1 LKTFT
6 AANSVAAPLIKTNK
20 IDMEI
25 SERAAQLT
33 PSLTLSIDS
42 KAKAMKAEGID
53 VCGFGAG
60 EPDFD
65 TPEHIKAAAIEA
77 LQAGFTKYTP
87 SAGIPELRAAIAE
100 KFAADNGLTY
110 RAGQVIVSNGAKHS
124 CYNAILATCQP
135 GDEVII
141 PAPYWVSYPDMVR
154 LAGAEP
160 VIVPTME
167 RNNWKMRPEDFENA
181 MTPRT
186 KMLIMNTPC
195 NPTGSVYTREEL
207 EAIVEV
213 ASGEDI
219 YILSDEI
226 YEKLVYDDAKHVSIA
241 SLSQEA
247 YDLTIT
253 VNGFSKSY
261 AMTGWR
267 LGYLAAPEAVAKAVD
282 SIQSHTT
289 ANPSSFSQRGAL
301 AALKGDQQAVS
312 DMRDEFDM
320 RRNYMIDRLSKIP
333 NVTAVKPQGA
343 FYVLLNI
350 SQLGLTSQNFADR
363 LLSKANVAVVPGAA
377 FGDDRTIRLS
387 YATSIDIIKK
397 GLDRLQDFCRTL

>member
-1 LKTFT
+1 
-6 AANSVAAPLIKTNK
+6 
-20 IDMEI
+20 MEI

-60 EPDFD
+60 EPDSD
-65 TPEHIKAAAIEA
+65 TPEHIKRAAIEA
-77 LQAGFTKYTP
+77 LEAGFTKYTP
-87 SAGIPELRAAIAE
+87 NAGIPELRQAIAD
-100 KFAADNGLTY
+100 KLAADNGLNY
-110 RAGQVIVSNGAKHS
+110 RAGQIVVSNGAKHA

-135 GDEVII
+135 GDEVVI

-154 LAGAEP
+154 LVGAEP
-160 VIVPTME
+160 VIVPTSE
-167 RNNWKMRPEDFENA
+167 RNGWKMRPEDFENA

-186 KMLIMNTPC
+186 KMLIMNSPG

-207 EAIVEV
+207 EAIVNV
-213 ASGEDI
+213 AAEEDI
-219 YILSDEI
+219 YVLSDEI
-226 YEKLVYDDAKHVSIA
+226 YEKLVYDDAKHVSIG
-241 SLSQEA
+241 SLSKEA

-267 LGYLAAPEAVAKAVD
+267 LGYLAAPDAVVRAVD
-282 SIQSHTT
+282 SIQSHTSS
-289 ANPSSFSQRGAL
+289 NPCSFSQYGAL
-301 AALKGDQQAVS
+301 AALKGDQQPLA
-312 DMRDEFDM
+312 DMREEFEM
-320 RRNYMIDRLSKIP
+320 RRNYMFDRISKIS
-333 NVTAVKPQGA
+333 NVTAIKPQGA
-343 FYVLLNI
+343 FYILVNI

-377 FGDDRTIRLS
+377 FGDDRTVRFS
-387 YATSIDIIKK
+387 YATSLDVIKK
-397 GLDRLQDFCRTL
+397 GLDRFQDFCRTL

>member
-1 LKTFT
+1 VDYII
-6 AANSVAAPLIKTNK
+6 A
-20 IDMEI
+20 MEI

-42 KAKAMKAEGID
+42 KAKAMKAEGLD

-65 TPEHIKAAAIEA
+65 TPEHIKRAAIEA
-77 LQAGFTKYTP
+77 LEAGFTKYTP
-87 SAGIPELRAAIAE
+87 NAGIPELRQAIAD
-100 KFAADNGLTY
+100 KLAADNGLNY
-110 RAGQVIVSNGAKHS
+110 RAGQVVVSNGAKHA

-154 LAGAEP
+154 LVGAEP
-160 VIVPTME
+160 VIVPTSE
-167 RNNWKMRPEDFENA
+167 RNAWKMRAEDFENA

-186 KMLIMNTPC
+186 KMLIMNSPS

-207 EAIVEV
+207 EAIVSV
-213 ASGEDI
+213 AAEEDI
-219 YILSDEI
+219 YVLSDEI

-241 SLSQEA
+241 SLSKEA

-267 LGYLAAPEAVAKAVD
+267 LGYLAAPDAVVRAVD
-282 SIQSHTT
+282 SIQSHTSS
-289 ANPSSFSQRGAL
+289 NPCSFSQYGAL
-301 AALKGDQQAVS
+301 AALKGDQQPLA
-312 DMRDEFDM
+312 DMREEFDM
-320 RRNYMIDRLSKIP
+320 RRNYMFDRLSKIS
-333 NVTAVKPQGA
+333 NITAVKPQGA
-343 FYVLLNI
+343 FYILVNI

-377 FGDDRTIRLS
+377 FGDDRTVRFS
-387 YATSIDIIKK
+387 YATSLDVIKK
-397 GLDRLQDFCRTL
+397 GLDRFQDFCRTL

>member
-1 LKTFT
+1 
-6 AANSVAAPLIKTNK
+6 
-20 IDMEI
+20 MEI

-60 EPDFD
+60 EPDSD
-65 TPEHIKAAAIEA
+65 TPEHIKRAAIEA
-77 LQAGFTKYTP
+77 LEAGFTKYTP
-87 SAGIPELRAAIAE
+87 NAGIPELRQAIAD
-100 KFAADNGLTY
+100 KLAADNGLNY
-110 RAGQVIVSNGAKHS
+110 RAGQVVVSNGAKHA

-154 LAGAEP
+154 LVGSEP
-160 VIVPTME
+160 VIVPTSE
-167 RNNWKMRPEDFENA
+167 RNAWKMRPEDFENA

-186 KMLIMNTPC
+186 KMLIMNSPG

-207 EAIVEV
+207 EAIVNV
-213 ASGEDI
+213 AAEEDI
-219 YILSDEI
+219 YVLSDEI
-226 YEKLVYDDAKHVSIA
+226 YEKLVYDDVKHVSIG
-241 SLSQEA
+241 SLSKEA

-253 VNGFSKSY
+253 INGFSKSY

-267 LGYLAAPEAVAKAVD
+267 LGYLAAPEAVVRAVD
-282 SIQSHTT
+282 SIQSHTSS
-289 ANPSSFSQRGAL
+289 NPSSFSQYGAL
-301 AALKGDQQAVS
+301 AALKGDQQPLA
-312 DMRDEFDM
+312 DMREEFDM
-320 RRNYMIDRLSKIP
+320 RRNYMFDRISKIS
-333 NVTAVKPQGA
+333 NVTAVKPKGA
-343 FYVLLNI
+343 FYILVNI

-377 FGDDRTIRLS
+377 FGDDRTVRFS
-387 YATSIDIIKK
+387 YATSLDVIKK
-397 GLDRLQDFCRTL
+397 GLDRFHDFCRTL

>member
-1 LKTFT
+1 
-6 AANSVAAPLIKTNK
+6 
-20 IDMEI
+20 MEI
-25 SERAAQLT
+25 SERAAQLS

-65 TPEHIKAAAIEA
+65 TPEHIKRAAIEA
-77 LQAGFTKYTP
+77 LEAGFTKYTP
-87 SAGIPELRAAIAE
+87 SAGIPELRQAIAD
-100 KFAADNGLTY
+100 KLAADNQLSY
-110 RAGQVIVSNGAKHS
+110 RASQVIVSNGAKHS
-124 CYNAILATCQP
+124 CYNAILATCQA

-160 VIVPTME
+160 VIVPTTE
-167 RNNWKMRPEDFENA
+167 RNSWKFRASDFENA

-186 KMLIMNTPC
+186 KMLILNSPG
-195 NPTGSVYTREEL
+195 NPTGSVYTREEMQT
-207 EAIVEV
+207 IVDV
-213 ASGEDI
+213 ATEEDI

-226 YEKLVYDDAKHVSIA
+226 YEKLVYDDGKHVSIA
-241 SLSQEA
+241 SLSKEA

-289 ANPSSFSQRGAL
+289 SNPSSFSQYGAL
-301 AALKGDQQAVS
+301 AALKGNQQPVA
-312 DMRDEFDM
+312 DMREEFDM
-320 RRNYMIDRLSKIP
+320 RRNYMFDRISKIP
-333 NVTAVKPQGA
+333 NVTAIKPQGA
-343 FYVLLNI
+343 FYVLVNI

-363 LLSKANVAVVPGAA
+363 LLSKASVAVVPGAA
-377 FGDDRTIRLS
+377 FGDDRTVRLS
-387 YATSIDIIKK
+387 YATSIDVIKK
-397 GLDRLQDFCRTL
+397 GLDRFQDFCRTL

>member
-1 LKTFT
+1 
-6 AANSVAAPLIKTNK
+6 
-20 IDMEI
+20 MEI
-25 SERAAQLT
+25 SARAAQLS

-65 TPEHIKAAAIEA
+65 TPEHIKQAAIAA
-77 LQAGFTKYTP
+77 LESGFTKYTP
-87 SAGIPELRAAIAE
+87 SAGLPELRQAIADKLE
-100 KFAADNGLTY
+100 ADNQLSY
-110 RAGQVIVSNGAKHS
+110 RPSQVVVSSGAKHS

-135 GDEVII
+135 GDEVLI
-141 PAPYWVSYPDMVR
+141 PSPYWVSYPDMVR

-160 VIVPTME
+160 VIVQTTE
-167 RNNWKMRPEDFENA
+167 RNGWKMRASDFENA

-186 KMLIMNTPC
+186 KMVILNSPG
-195 NPTGSVYTREEL
+195 NPSGSVYTREEL
-207 EAIVEV
+207 EGIVEV
-213 ASGEDI
+213 ASEEDI

-226 YEKLVYDDAKHVSIA
+226 YEKLVYDDTKHVSVA
-241 SLSQEA
+241 SLSKEA

-253 VNGFSKSY
+253 VNGFSKAY

-282 SIQSHTT
+282 NIQSHSTSH
-289 ANPSSFSQRGAL
+289 PCSFAQKGAL
-301 AALKGDQQAVS
+301 AALKGDQQALA
-312 DMRDEFDM
+312 DMRDEFSM
-320 RRNYMIDRLSKIP
+320 RRDYMYDRITKIP
-333 NVTAVKPQGA
+333 NITAVKPQGA
-343 FYVLLNI
+343 FYILVNI
-350 SQLGLTSQNFADR
+350 SQLGLSSQNFADR

-377 FGDDRTIRLS
+377 FGDDRTVRLS

-397 GLDRLQDFCRTL
+397 GLDRFQDFCRTL

>member
-1 LKTFT
+1 
-6 AANSVAAPLIKTNK
+6 
-20 IDMEI
+20 MEI

-60 EPDFD
+60 EPDLD
-65 TPEHIKAAAIEA
+65 TPEHVKKAAIDA
-77 LQAGFTKYTP
+77 LEAGFTKYTP
-87 SAGIPELRAAIAE
+87 SAGIPELRQAIAE
-100 KFAADNGLTY
+100 KLAADNGLNY
-110 RAGQVIVSNGAKHS
+110 RAAQVIVSNGAKHS

-154 LAGAEP
+154 LVGAEP
-160 VIVPTME
+160 VIVPTSE
-167 RNNWKMRPEDFENA
+167 RNSWKMRAEDFENA

-186 KMLIMNTPC
+186 KMLIMNSPG

-207 EAIVEV
+207 KAIVDV
-213 ASGEDI
+213 AAEEDI

-226 YEKLVYDDAKHVSIA
+226 YEKLVYDDVKHVSIA
-241 SLSQEA
+241 SLSKEA

-289 ANPSSFSQRGAL
+289 SNPSSFSQYGGL
-301 AALKGDQQAVS
+301 AALRGDQQPLA
-312 DMRDEFDM
+312 DMREEFDM
-320 RRNYMIDRLSKIP
+320 RRNYMFDRVSKIS
-333 NVTAVKPQGA
+333 NVTAVKPEGA
-343 FYVLLNI
+343 FYVLVNI

-363 LLSKANVAVVPGAA
+363 LLSKASVAVVPGAA
-377 FGDDRTIRLS
+377 FGDDRTVRLS
-387 YATSIDIIKK
+387 YATSLDVIKK
-397 GLDRLQDFCRTL
+397 GLDRFQDFCRTL

>member
-1 LKTFT
+1 MGFLADSLQRIKPSATIAVTDKARALKL
-6 AANSVAAPLIKTNK
+6 AG
-20 IDMEI
+20 
-25 SERAAQLT
+25 R
-33 PSLTLSIDS
+33 
-42 KAKAMKAEGID
+42 D
-53 VCGFGAG
+53 VIGLGAG

-65 TPEHIKAAAIEA
+65 TPENIKEAAIRAIRDGRSSKYTNVDGIAELKAAV
-77 LQAGFTKYTP
+77 
-87 SAGIPELRAAIAE
+87 AA
-100 KFAADNGLTY
+100 KFKRENGLAYKQSQITV
-110 RAGQVIVSNGAKHS
+110 GTGGKQVLF
-124 CYNAILATCQP
+124 NALMATLNP

-154 LAGAEP
+154 LVGAEP

-167 RNNWKMRPEDFENA
+167 RNNWKMRAEDFENA

-186 KMLIMNTPC
+186 KMLIMNSPC
-195 NPTGSVYTREEL
+195 NPTGSVYTQEEL

-213 ASGEDI
+213 ARGEDI

-226 YEKLVYDDAKHVSIA
+226 YEKLVYDDARHVSIA
-241 SLSQEA
+241 SLSKEA

-301 AALKGDQQAVS
+301 AALKGDQQSVA
-312 DMRDEFDM
+312 DMREEFDM
-320 RRNYMIDRLSKIP
+320 RRNYMVDRLSKIP

-343 FYVLLNI
+343 FYVLVNV

-363 LLSKANVAVVPGAA
+363 LLSKSNVAVVPGAA

-397 GLDRLQDFCRTL
+397 GLDRFQDFCRTL

>member
-1 LKTFT
+1 
-6 AANSVAAPLIKTNK
+6 
-20 IDMEI
+20 MEI

-87 SAGIPELRAAIAE
+87 SAGIPELRQAIAE
-100 KFAADNGLTY
+100 KLAADNGLTY
-110 RAGQVIVSNGAKHS
+110 RASQIVVNNGAKHS

-135 GDEVII
+135 GDEVVI
-141 PAPYWVSYPDMVR
+141 PSPYWVSYPEMVK

-167 RNNWKMRPEDFENA
+167 RNSWKMRAEDFENA

-186 KMLIMNTPC
+186 KMLILNTPC

-207 EAIVEV
+207 QGIVDV
-213 ASGEDI
+213 AAEEDI

-226 YEKLVYDDAKHVSIA
+226 YEKLVYDDAQHVSVA
-241 SLSQEA
+241 SVSKQA

-267 LGYLAAPEAVAKAVD
+267 LGYLAAPDAVAKAVD
-282 SIQSHTT
+282 SIQSHSTSHP
-289 ANPSSFSQRGAL
+289 ASFAQRAAV

-312 DMRDEFDM
+312 DMREEFDM

-333 NVTAVKPQGA
+333 NITAVKPQGA
-343 FYVLLNI
+343 FYVLVNV

-397 GLDRLQDFCRTL
+397 GLDRFQDFCRTL

>member
-1 LKTFT
+1 
-6 AANSVAAPLIKTNK
+6 
-20 IDMEI
+20 MEI
-25 SERAAQLT
+25 SARAAQLT

-65 TPEHIKAAAIEA
+65 TPDHIKAAAIAA
-77 LQAGFTKYTP
+77 LEAGFTKYTP
-87 SAGIPELRAAIAE
+87 SAGIPELRQAIAE
-100 KFAADNGLTY
+100 KLEADNQLTY
-110 RAGQVIVSNGAKHS
+110 RASQIVVSSGAKHS

-135 GDEVII
+135 GDEVLI
-141 PAPYWVSYPDMVR
+141 PSPYWVSYPDMVR

-160 VIVPTME
+160 VIVPTTE
-167 RNNWKMRPEDFENA
+167 RNGWKMRASDFENA

-186 KMLIMNTPC
+186 KMLILNSPG

-213 ASGEDI
+213 AAEEDI

-226 YEKLVYDDAKHVSIA
+226 YEKLVYDDTKHVSIA
-241 SLSQEA
+241 SLSPEA
-247 YDLTIT
+247 YGLTIT
-253 VNGFSKSY
+253 VNGFSKAY

-267 LGYLAAPEAVAKAVD
+267 LGYMAAPEAVAKAAD
-282 SIQSHTT
+282 NIQSHSTSH
-289 ANPSSFSQRGAL
+289 PCSFAQKGAI
-301 AALKGDQQAVS
+301 AALKGDQQPLA
-312 DMRDEFDM
+312 DMRDEFSM
-320 RRNYMIDRLSKIP
+320 RRDYMYDRITKIP
-333 NVTAVKPQGA
+333 NITAVKPLGA
-343 FYVLLNI
+343 FYILVNI
-350 SQLGLTSQNFADR
+350 SQLGLSSQNFADR

-377 FGDDRTIRLS
+377 FGDDRTVRLS

-397 GLDRLQDFCRTL
+397 GLDRFQDFCRTL

>member
-1 LKTFT
+1 VDHLN
-6 AANSVAAPLIKTNK
+6 A
-20 IDMEI
+20 MEI

-42 KAKAMKAEGID
+42 KAKAMKAEGLD

-60 EPDFD
+60 EPDSD
-65 TPEHIKAAAIEA
+65 TPEHIKRAAIEA
-77 LQAGFTKYTP
+77 LEAGFTKYTP
-87 SAGIPELRAAIAE
+87 NAGIPELRQAIAD
-100 KFAADNGLTY
+100 KLAADNGLNY
-110 RAGQVIVSNGAKHS
+110 RAGQIVVSNGAKHA

-154 LAGAEP
+154 LVGAEP
-160 VIVPTME
+160 VIVPTSE
-167 RNNWKMRPEDFENA
+167 RNAWKMRPEDFENA

-186 KMLIMNTPC
+186 KMLIMNSPG

-207 EAIVEV
+207 EAIVNV
-213 ASGEDI
+213 AAEEDI
-219 YILSDEI
+219 YVLSDEI
-226 YEKLVYDDAKHVSIA
+226 YEKLVYDDAKHVSIG
-241 SLSQEA
+241 SLSKEA

-267 LGYLAAPEAVAKAVD
+267 LGYLAAPDAVARAVD
-282 SIQSHTT
+282 SIQSHTSS
-289 ANPSSFSQRGAL
+289 NPSSFSQYGAL
-301 AALKGDQQAVS
+301 AALKGDQQPLA
-312 DMRDEFDM
+312 DMREEFEM
-320 RRNYMIDRLSKIP
+320 RRNYMFDRVSKIS

-343 FYVLLNI
+343 FYILVNI

-377 FGDDRTIRLS
+377 FGDDRTVRFS
-387 YATSIDIIKK
+387 YATSLDVIKK
-397 GLDRLQDFCRTL
+397 GLDRFQDFCRTL

>member
-1 LKTFT
+1 M
-6 AANSVAAPLIKTNK
+6 AANNVTAPLIRTNK

-42 KAKAMKAEGID
+42 KAKAMKAEGVD

-87 SAGIPELRAAIAE
+87 SSGIPELRQAIAE

-110 RAGQVIVSNGAKHS
+110 RASQIVVSNGGKNA

-154 LAGAEP
+154 LVGAEP

-167 RNNWKMRPEDFENA
+167 RNSWKMRAEDFENA

-186 KMLIMNTPC
+186 KMLILNSPC
-195 NPTGSVYTREEL
+195 NPTGAVYTREEL
-207 EAIVEV
+207 QAIVDV
-213 ASGEDI
+213 ATEEDI

-241 SLSQEA
+241 SLSKAA

-267 LGYLAAPEAVAKAVD
+267 LGYLAAPDAIAKAVD

-301 AALKGDQQAVS
+301 AALRGDQQALA
-312 DMRDEFDM
+312 DMRQEFDM
-320 RRNYMIDRLSKIP
+320 RRNYMFDRISKIP
-333 NVTAVKPQGA
+333 NITAVKPQGA
-343 FYVLLNI
+343 FYVLVNI
-350 SQLGLTSQNFADR
+350 SQLGLTSQNFSDR
-363 LLSKANVAVVPGAA
+363 LLSKANVAVIPGAA
-377 FGDDRTIRLS
+377 FGDDRTVRLS
-387 YATSIDIIKK
+387 YATSIDVIKK
-397 GLDRLQDFCRTL
+397 GLDRFQDFCRTL

>member
-1 LKTFT
+1 
-6 AANSVAAPLIKTNK
+6 VDHLIA
-20 IDMEI
+20 MEI

-42 KAKAMKAEGID
+42 KAKAMKAEGLD

-60 EPDFD
+60 EPDSD
-65 TPEHIKAAAIEA
+65 TPEHIKRAAIEA
-77 LQAGFTKYTP
+77 LEAGFTKYTP
-87 SAGIPELRAAIAE
+87 NAGIPELRQAIAD
-100 KFAADNGLTY
+100 KLAADNGLNY
-110 RAGQVIVSNGAKHS
+110 RAGQIVVSNGAKHA

-154 LAGAEP
+154 LVGAEP
-160 VIVPTME
+160 VIVPTSE
-167 RNNWKMRPEDFENA
+167 RNAWKMRPEDFENA

-186 KMLIMNTPC
+186 KMLIMNTPG

-207 EAIVEV
+207 EAIVNV
-213 ASGEDI
+213 AAEEDI
-219 YILSDEI
+219 YVLSDEI
-226 YEKLVYDDAKHVSIA
+226 YEKLVYDDAKHVSIG
-241 SLSQEA
+241 SLSKEA

-267 LGYLAAPEAVAKAVD
+267 LGYLAAPDAVSRAVD
-282 SIQSHTT
+282 SIQSHTSS
-289 ANPSSFSQRGAL
+289 NPCSFSQYGAL
-301 AALKGDQQAVS
+301 AALKGDQQPLA
-312 DMRDEFDM
+312 DMREEFEM
-320 RRNYMIDRLSKIP
+320 RRNYMFDRISKIS
-333 NVTAVKPQGA
+333 NVTAIKPQGA
-343 FYVLLNI
+343 FYILVNI

-377 FGDDRTIRLS
+377 FGDDRTIRFS
-387 YATSIDIIKK
+387 YATSLDVIKK
-397 GLDRLQDFCRTL
+397 GLDRFQDFCRTL

>member
-1 LKTFT
+1 
-6 AANSVAAPLIKTNK
+6 
-20 IDMEI
+20 
-25 SERAAQLT
+25 
-33 PSLTLSIDS
+33 
-42 KAKAMKAEGID
+42 
-53 VCGFGAG
+53 
-60 EPDFD
+60 
-65 TPEHIKAAAIEA
+65 
-77 LQAGFTKYTP
+77 
-87 SAGIPELRAAIAE
+87 
-100 KFAADNGLTY
+100 
-110 RAGQVIVSNGAKHS
+110 
-124 CYNAILATCQP
+124 
-135 GDEVII
+135 
-141 PAPYWVSYPDMVR
+141 
-154 LAGAEP
+154 
-160 VIVPTME
+160 ME
-167 RNNWKMRPEDFENA
+167 RNNWKMRAEDFENA

-241 SLSQEA
+241 SLSKEA

-253 VNGFSKSY
+253 VNGFSKAY

-312 DMRDEFDM
+312 DMREEFDM

>member
-1 LKTFT
+1 
-6 AANSVAAPLIKTNK
+6 
-20 IDMEI
+20 MEI

-60 EPDFD
+60 EPDSD
-65 TPEHIKAAAIEA
+65 TPEHIKKAAIDA
-77 LQAGFTKYTP
+77 LEAGFTKYTP
-87 SAGIPELRAAIAE
+87 SAGIPELRQAIAE
-100 KFAADNGLTY
+100 KFAADNGLSY
-110 RAGQVIVSNGAKHS
+110 RAAQIIVSNGAKHS

-154 LAGAEP
+154 LVGAEP
-160 VIVPTME
+160 VIVPTSE
-167 RNNWKMRPEDFENA
+167 RNGWKMRAEDFENA

-186 KMLIMNTPC
+186 KMLIMNSPG

-207 EAIVEV
+207 QGIVDV
-213 ASGEDI
+213 AAEEDI

-267 LGYLAAPEAVAKAVD
+267 LGYLAAPEAVARAVD

-289 ANPSSFSQRGAL
+289 SNPSSFSQYGGL
-301 AALKGDQQAVS
+301 AALRGDQQPLA
-312 DMRDEFDM
+312 DMREEFDM
-320 RRNYMIDRLSKIP
+320 RRNYMFDRVSKIS

-343 FYVLLNI
+343 FYVLVNI

-387 YATSIDIIKK
+387 YATSIDVIKK
-397 GLDRLQDFCRTL
+397 GLDRFQDFCRTL

>member
-1 LKTFT
+1 
-6 AANSVAAPLIKTNK
+6 
-20 IDMEI
+20 MEI

-65 TPEHIKAAAIEA
+65 TPEHIKRAAIEA
-77 LQAGFTKYTP
+77 LEAGFTKYTP
-87 SAGIPELRAAIAE
+87 NAGIPELRQAIAD
-100 KFAADNGLTY
+100 KLAADDGLSY
-110 RAGQVIVSNGAKHS
+110 RAGQIVVSNGAKHA

-154 LAGAEP
+154 LVGADP
-160 VIVPTME
+160 VIIPTSE
-167 RNNWKMRPEDFENA
+167 RNAWKMRPQDFENA

-186 KMLIMNTPC
+186 KMLIMNSPG

-207 EAIVEV
+207 EAIVNV
-213 ASGEDI
+213 AAEEDI
-219 YILSDEI
+219 YVLSDEI

-241 SLSQEA
+241 SLSKEA

-253 VNGFSKSY
+253 INGFSKSY

-267 LGYLAAPEAVAKAVD
+267 LGYLAAPDAVARAVD
-282 SIQSHTT
+282 SIQSHTSS
-289 ANPSSFSQRGAL
+289 NPSSFSQYGAL
-301 AALKGDQQAVS
+301 AALKGDQQPLA
-312 DMRDEFDM
+312 DMREEFDM
-320 RRNYMIDRLSKIP
+320 RRHYMFDRISKIS

-343 FYVLLNI
+343 FYILVNI

-377 FGDDRTIRLS
+377 FGDDRTIRFS
-387 YATSIDIIKK
+387 YATSLDVIKK
-397 GLDRLQDFCRTL
+397 GLDRFQDFCRTL

>member
-1 LKTFT
+1 
-6 AANSVAAPLIKTNK
+6 
-20 IDMEI
+20 MEI

-100 KFAADNGLTY
+100 KLAADNGLTY
-110 RAGQVIVSNGAKHS
+110 RAGQVIVSNGAKHA

-154 LAGAEP
+154 LVGAEP

-186 KMLIMNTPC
+186 KMLIMNSPC

-207 EAIVEV
+207 ETIVEV

-241 SLSQEA
+241 SLSKEA

-301 AALKGDQQAVS
+301 AALKGDQQPVA
-312 DMRDEFDM
+312 DMREEFDM

-343 FYVLLNI
+343 FYVLLNV

>member
-1 LKTFT
+1 
-6 AANSVAAPLIKTNK
+6 
-20 IDMEI
+20 MEI

-65 TPEHIKAAAIEA
+65 TPEHIKAAAIAA

-87 SAGIPELRAAIAE
+87 SSGIPELRQAIAD
-100 KFAADNGLTY
+100 KLAADNGLTY
-110 RAGQVIVSNGAKHS
+110 RATQVVVSNGAKHA

-135 GDEVII
+135 GDEVVI

-167 RNNWKMRPEDFENA
+167 RHAWKMSAEDFENA

-186 KMLIMNTPC
+186 KMLILNSPS
-195 NPTGSVYTREEL
+195 NPAGSVYTREEL
-207 EAIVEV
+207 QAIVDV
-213 ASGEDI
+213 ATEEDI

-226 YEKLVYDDAKHVSIA
+226 YEKLIYDDVQHVSVG
-241 SLSQEA
+241 SLSKEA

-267 LGYLAAPEAVAKAVD
+267 LGYLAAPDAVAKAVD
-282 SIQSHTT
+282 SIQSHSTS
-289 ANPSSFSQRGAL
+289 NPSSFSQHGAV
-301 AALKGDQQAVS
+301 AALKGDQQPLA
-312 DMRDEFDM
+312 DMREEFDM
-320 RRNYMIDRLSKIP
+320 RRNYMVDRISKIP

-343 FYVLLNI
+343 FYVLVNV

-377 FGDDRTIRLS
+377 FGDDRLVRLS

-397 GLDRLQDFCRTL
+397 GLDRFQDFCRTL

>member
-1 LKTFT
+1 
-6 AANSVAAPLIKTNK
+6 
-20 IDMEI
+20 MEI

-100 KFAADNGLTY
+100 KLATDNELTY
-110 RAGQVIVSNGAKHS
+110 RAGQIVVSNGAKHS

-154 LAGAEP
+154 LVGAEP
-160 VIVPTME
+160 VIVPTTE
-167 RNNWKMRPEDFENA
+167 RNNWKMRAEDFQNA

-241 SLSQEA
+241 SLSKEA

-350 SQLGLTSQNFADR
+350 SQLGLSSQNFADR

>member
-1 LKTFT
+1 
-6 AANSVAAPLIKTNK
+6 
-20 IDMEI
+20 MEI

-65 TPEHIKAAAIEA
+65 PPEHIKAAAIEA
-77 LQAGFTKYTP
+77 LQAGFTKCTP

-100 KFAADNGLTY
+100 KLTADNGLAY

-154 LAGAEP
+154 LVGAEP
-160 VIVPTME
+160 VIVPTSE
-167 RNNWKMRPEDFENA
+167 RNGWKMRPEDFENA

-186 KMLIMNTPC
+186 KMLIMNSPG

-207 EAIVEV
+207 EAIVNV
-213 ASGEDI
+213 AAEEDI
-219 YILSDEI
+219 YVLSDEI
-226 YEKLVYDDAKHVSIA
+226 YEKLVYDDVKHVSVG
-241 SLSQEA
+241 SLSKEA

-253 VNGFSKSY
+253 INGFSKSY

-282 SIQSHTT
+282 NIQSHSTSH
-289 ANPSSFSQRGAL
+289 PCSFAQQGAL
-301 AALKGDQQAVS
+301 AALHGDQQALA
-312 DMRDEFDM
+312 DMREEFDM
-320 RRNYMIDRLSKIP
+320 HRNYMFDRISKIP
-333 NVTAVKPQGA
+333 NVTAVKTVSAFFMFFKITQPRPTTQKFGA
-343 FYVLLNI
+343 LLLASEDWAVL
-350 SQLGLTSQNFADR
+350 S
-363 LLSKANVAVVPGAA
+363 PGAPV
-377 FGDDRTIRLS
+377 
-387 YATSIDIIKK
+387 
-397 GLDRLQDFCRTL
+397 

>member
-1 LKTFT
+1 
-6 AANSVAAPLIKTNK
+6 
-20 IDMEI
+20 MEI

-42 KAKAMKAEGID
+42 KAKAMKAEGLD

-65 TPEHIKAAAIEA
+65 TPEHIKRAAIEA
-77 LQAGFTKYTP
+77 LEAGFTKYTP
-87 SAGIPELRAAIAE
+87 NAGIPELRQAIAD
-100 KFAADNGLTY
+100 KLAADNGLNY
-110 RAGQVIVSNGAKHS
+110 RAGQIVVSNGAKHA

-135 GDEVII
+135 GDEVVI

-154 LAGAEP
+154 LVGAEP
-160 VIVPTME
+160 VIVPTSE
-167 RNNWKMRPEDFENA
+167 RNAWKMRPEDFENA

-186 KMLIMNTPC
+186 KMLIMNSPG

-207 EAIVEV
+207 EAIVNV
-213 ASGEDI
+213 AAEEDI
-219 YILSDEI
+219 YVLSDEI
-226 YEKLVYDDAKHVSIA
+226 YEKLVYEDAKHVSIA
-241 SLSQEA
+241 SLSKEA

-267 LGYLAAPEAVAKAVD
+267 LGYLAAPDAVTRAVD
-282 SIQSHTT
+282 SIQSHTSS
-289 ANPSSFSQRGAL
+289 NPSSFSQYGAL
-301 AALKGDQQAVS
+301 AALKGDQQPLS
-312 DMRDEFDM
+312 DMREEFEM
-320 RRNYMIDRLSKIP
+320 RRNYMFDRLSKIS
-333 NVTAVKPQGA
+333 NITAVKPQGA
-343 FYVLLNI
+343 FYILVNI

-377 FGDDRTIRLS
+377 FGDDRTVRFG
-387 YATSIDIIKK
+387 YATSLDVIKK
-397 GLDRLQDFCRTL
+397 GLDRFQDFCRTL